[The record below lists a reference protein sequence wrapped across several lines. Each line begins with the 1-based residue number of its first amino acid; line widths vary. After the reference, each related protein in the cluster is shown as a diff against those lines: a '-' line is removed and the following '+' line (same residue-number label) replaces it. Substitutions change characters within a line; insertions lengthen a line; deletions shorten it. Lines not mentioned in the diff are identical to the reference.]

1 MDSEKGEE
9 DFFEN
14 VTKTKATMKEIS
26 QQDNIHSEQDMLG
39 KKRQRNLVADTSV
52 KQTVGEED
60 VSMVESD
67 GQGEQIVTDSFSSTP
82 TSPGKGTRRQQ

>member
-52 KQTVGEED
+52 KQTVG
-60 VSMVESD
+60 
-67 GQGEQIVTDSFSSTP
+67 
-82 TSPGKGTRRQQ
+82 